1 MKKYL
6 LALKILGISL
16 ILILINKGI
25 SYGQIH
31 SYDVGLRFQKTVDL
45 YYENGITGQYN
56 LTKRIIVG
64 ASYFTSRLGSA
75 ISSNAIKQDNFIVS
89 GAYVFRPKKKL
100 QPFARLNTG
109 YFVADYESDIF
120 KSLSNSSALLA
131 LDGGLLYSFKSP
143 LKLNLSLGYNAI
155 TGDGTQGSG
164 TLYPVFLQTSV
175 MWNLKK
181 MKSK

>member
-1 MKKYL
+1 MKQYPF
-6 LALKILGISL
+6 ALKLFGISL
-16 ILILINKGI
+16 ILFLISNGI

-31 SYDVGLRFQKTVDL
+31 SYDVGLRLQKTVDL
-45 YYENGITGQYN
+45 YYENGITGQYT
-56 LTKRIIVG
+56 LTKRIAVG
-64 ASYFTSRLGSA
+64 ASYVTSRLGSA
-75 ISSNAIKQDNFIVS
+75 ISSNAIKQDNFTIS
-89 GAYVFRPKKKL
+89 GAYLFRPEKKL

-109 YFVADYESDIF
+109 YFAANYESDIF
-120 KSLSNSSALLA
+120 KDIPNSSALLA
-131 LDGGLLYSFKSP
+131 LDGGLLYSFESP

-155 TGDGTQGSG
+155 TGDGTKGAG